1 LFEEKGELLTAT
13 GEAKH
18 MSEEM
23 FETIFEG
30 SDGNYAIQ
38 ALILAAMKP
47 AGW

>member
-1 LFEEKGELLTAT
+1 
-13 GEAKH
+13 

-23 FETIFEG
+23 FQIILNG